1 MRLMEDKNMI
11 GEALPITNI
20 HSNLPAA
27 THQKSQ
33 YNEEQLLEIQ
43 NSQKETDKYYAKT
56 SLPVDSLVIKTS
68 IEGGEP
74 SIMSIDVRTYLNYLI
89 RFFLISR

>member
-1 MRLMEDKNMI
+1 MEDKTMI

-33 YNEEQLLEIQ
+33 YNEEQLLELR
-43 NSQKETDKYYAKT
+43 NSPKETDKYYAKT
-56 SLPVDSLVIKTS
+56 SIPDDDLVVNTS
-68 IEGGEP
+68 IQGGEP
-74 SIMSIDVRTYLNYLI
+74 SIMSMDVRTYLNYFI
-89 RFFLISR
+89 SFLISR